1 MKEYLI
7 LLIKRE
13 SKVVLGKYYANL
25 WLLTAVLMAT
35 FISIAFSHGSMLYLN
50 EKMNDPFTMWVDI
63 YSGDKNS
70 RGRFD
75 EFREALLKE
84 EVKDKYCFSEVQ
96 TDIYYPYTFYNI
108 SDKETH
114 YFRCRFVENISG
126 SLINKILEEE
136 NLVNGCRIPQSSLD
150 NSTLGFIITEDVMK
164 KLGISP
170 DSIPAYINFTSYAKG
185 ADNFGFD
192 NFCYDKDDKK
202 ENAPAPVPLLGIVKR
217 LPSGMDMIGS
227 YNYQL
232 QRSKNNL
239 QLTKD
244 EYHRELYYYIEDNIE
259 NFEKRVESV
268 IPDTLKRTLDVI
280 PCNDIKQLKS
290 WRNGNIVRVY
300 VADRV
305 NSPTSLFI
313 DIDRKILSTYPSS
326 RITRIYNYHK
336 NNSNGVGEQYDYL
349 SIQFNDLNSIKAF
362 EQFAKE
368 FAVEI
373 EMSQVNAKENFNSV
387 TTMANVLS
395 IAMIAFAIICIVMYI
410 VNMMQNYFQK
420 VKCNLGTFKAFGMSS
435 LKLIGVYVLIIIMV
449 LLVAIISALL
459 LTYGIELL
467 LPVFGIMKDGTASYL
482 AVWNTKTGLSVIV
495 VLLSTILTIFM
506 VLNKMLG
513 RTPGDLIYDRD

>member
-25 WLLTAVLMAT
+25 WLLTAVLLAT

-63 YSGDKNS
+63 YTGDKNRS
-70 RGRFD
+70 GNFD
-75 EFREALLKE
+75 DFREALLEDE
-84 EVKDKYCFSEVQ
+84 EVKNKYNFNEVQ
-96 TDIYYPYTFYNI
+96 TDIYQPYMFYNI
-108 SDKETH
+108 RDNQSH
-114 YFRCRFVENISG
+114 YLRCRFVENISG
-126 SLINKILEEE
+126 TLINKILEED
-136 NLVNGCRIPQSSLD
+136 NLVNGCRIPQGSLD

-170 DSIPAYINFTSYAKG
+170 DTIPAYINFTSYASG
-185 ADNFGFD
+185 ADYWGFD
-192 NFCYDKDDKK
+192 NFCDEK
-202 ENAPAPVPLLGIVKR
+202 ENAPAPVPLLGVVKR
-217 LPSGMDMIGS
+217 LPSGMDVFGS
-227 YNYQL
+227 FSYQL
-232 QRSKNNL
+232 QRGKNNL
-239 QLTKD
+239 QLTKE
-244 EYHRELYYYIEDNIE
+244 EYHRELYYYVEDNVE
-259 NFEKRVESV
+259 NFKRRVESV
-268 IPDTLKRTLDVI
+268 IPDSLKRTLDII

-313 DIDRKILSTYPSS
+313 DIDKKILSTYPAE
-326 RITRIYNYHK
+326 RITRLYNYK
-336 NNSNGVGEQYDYL
+336 NSSDIEVGEQYDYL
-349 SIQFNDLNSIKAF
+349 SLQFNDLNSIKAF
-362 EQFAKE
+362 EQFAKG
-368 FAVEI
+368 FGVEI

-420 VKCNLGTFKAFGMSS
+420 VKCNLGTFKAFGMGSM
-435 LKLIGVYVLIIIMV
+435 KLIGVYVLIIVMV
-449 LLVAIISALL
+449 LLVAIISSLL
-459 LTYGIELL
+459 LAYGIELL
-467 LPVFGIMKDGTASYL
+467 LPLFGIMKDGTASYL
-482 AVWNTKTGLSVIV
+482 ALWNAKTGLSVIV

>member
-25 WLLTAVLMAT
+25 WLLTAVLLAT

-70 RGRFD
+70 RGDFD
-75 EFREALLKE
+75 GFREALLE
-84 EVKDKYCFSEVQ
+84 DEVMNKYGFSEVQ
-96 TDIYYPYTFYNI
+96 TDIYYPYMFYNI
-108 SDKETH
+108 RDKETH
-114 YFRCRFVENISG
+114 TFRCRFVENISG

-150 NSTLGFIITEDVMK
+150 NNTLGFIITEDVMK
-164 KLGISP
+164 RMGISP
-170 DSIPAYINFTSYAKG
+170 DSIPAYINFTSYANG
-185 ADNFGFD
+185 ADEYGFD
-192 NFCYDKDDKK
+192 SFCYDKEGKK
-202 ENAPAPVPLLGIVKR
+202 ENAPAPVPLLGVVKR
-217 LPSGMDMIGS
+217 LPSGMDVLGS

-232 QRSKNNL
+232 QRRSNNL
-239 QLTKD
+239 QLTKE
-244 EYHRELYYYIEDNIE
+244 EYHRELYYYVEDNIE
-259 NFEKRVESV
+259 NFERRVESV
-268 IPDTLKRTLDVI
+268 IPDSLRGTLDII
-280 PCNDIKQLKS
+280 PCNDIKHLKS

-300 VADRV
+300 VGDKI
-305 NSPTSLFI
+305 NSPTSLFVNVNK
-313 DIDRKILSTYPSS
+313 KILAVYQPSK
-326 RITRIYNYHK
+326 ITRIYNYQK
-336 NNSNGVGEQYDYL
+336 NNSSGVGEQYDYL
-349 SIQFNDLNSIKAF
+349 SIQFKDLNSIKAF

-435 LKLIGVYVLIIIMV
+435 IKLIGVYVLIIVMV

-467 LPVFGIMKDGTASYL
+467 LPVFGIMKDGTANYL
-482 AVWNTKTGLSVIV
+482 AVWNTKTGLSVVV
-495 VLLSTILTIFM
+495 VLISTILTIFM